1 MQYKASDG
9 ADCSPKYVSFDRMFN
24 TFRDPVFAYLLA
36 RTGQRES
43 ALDLLQDV
51 FARAWGRPEAWLG
64 EPESSQRYWLFAVAK
79 NAVIDLYRR
88 NTNRLVAL
96 SHLKADNL
104 RQQTE
109 ASAESQVLR
118 EELLGDVQRAIA
130 NLPAELRIP
139 LVMQIVGGM
148 NSNEIHEV
156 LGIPAGTVR
165 YRLSMARRRIRAEME
180 EQDGALEAGVDDRQ

>member
-1 MQYKASDG
+1 MQYETSDG
-9 ADCSPKYVSFDRMFN
+9 ANCNPKHVSFDRMFN

-51 FARAWGRPEAWLG
+51 FARAWERPEVWLE

-88 NTNRLVAL
+88 NATRLVAVA
-96 SHLKADNL
+96 HLKASNL
-104 RQQTE
+104 RQQTV

-118 EELLGDVQRAIA
+118 EEFYGDVQRAIS
-130 NLPAELRIP
+130 NLPAQLRIP

-165 YRLSMARRRIRAEME
+165 YQLSLARRRIRVAME
-180 EQDGALEAGVDDRQ
+180 EQDGALEARVDDRQ